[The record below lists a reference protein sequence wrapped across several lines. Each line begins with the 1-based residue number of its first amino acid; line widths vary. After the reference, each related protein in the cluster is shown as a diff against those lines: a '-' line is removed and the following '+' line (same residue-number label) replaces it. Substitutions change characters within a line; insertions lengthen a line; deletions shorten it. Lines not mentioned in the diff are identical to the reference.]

1 MIKYK
6 DIDIKK
12 ENINKLKDYI
22 NKLDPFDM
30 MKYNE
35 DDIYIKEIKLM
46 LKEEYIL
53 LNKIKEIFNLTF
65 KNNIDDLDA
74 LNIQLFI
81 NKNELYYKKN

>member
-6 DIDIKK
+6 DIEIKK

-53 LNKIKEIFNLTF
+53 PSKIKEIFHLTF
-65 KNNIDDLDA
+65 KSNIDDLYV
-74 LNIQLFI
+74 LKIQLFI